1 MNFSSNVLPEK
12 VGVNH
17 ASPENPGTIE
27 GEIFMES
34 RGGKLAPGHDGLT
47 FYHVN
52 LDPHEHNFV
61 LEADMTIHQ
70 FGPETGASPSG
81 QEGAGLMV
89 RDLNGGARQDPMLD
103 GFEEVPA
110 ASNYASTTVLRQG
123 AVAMTRT
130 GVTEPWGTVGSER
143 RTETLGSYG
152 VLLETPISMRL
163 ERTDDSFVMSTTY
176 THAGEPETYTREL
189 QGADWVQYIE
199 PDLMTVG
206 FFVSRNAA
214 VTFSNASLTLSEA
227 NTQPRPATPEQVTP
241 VDFNLRA
248 PERSGTT
255 DYPFAATATY
265 SGTVDI
271 SVDGTAVAQGLEIS
285 PESELQ
291 RQIELPVGTST
302 VAATYSP
309 AAGPDLSPITRSVQ
323 VTVREFHHDDPLI
336 VSPEGSPEGNGTA
349 ESPLDITTAIEH
361 VIPGQAVELLEGT
374 YQPSSTIRIN
384 PAYAG
389 TEEAPKTV
397 TAREGAEVIIDGRS
411 AISEIMRADADHWVI
426 SHLELTRAA
435 GNGMRSS
442 GSHNVFDSMVF
453 SYNGGT
459 GFQLSGSGDPE
470 EWPAHNL
477 IINSTAHDNR
487 DPADINADGFAAKLG
502 VGPGNVFR
510 GNVAHHNID
519 DGWDLYNRTDEGPNF
534 PVVMEDNIAHHNGQ
548 LSDGYNADSDVGTGF
563 KVGGEGLPVD
573 HVLTGNLAYANNLDG
588 FSDNFNPGQIQL
600 TNNTAVDNKRFNFIF
615 RTNPYFE
622 PHEQGVFRN
631 NLSVF
636 TTDRARADQISGDAD
651 SSNVLFNGTES
662 RAEGGK
668 RLVFPRDFVSL
679 EQPDGHARAEDG
691 SLIFGE
697 FAQPT
702 FRSIL
707 VDGGTDRDHIG
718 AIDPAPHPSG
728 KR

>member
-1 MNFSSNVLPEK
+1 
-12 VGVNH
+12 
-17 ASPENPGTIE
+17 
-27 GEIFMES
+27 
-34 RGGKLAPGHDGLT
+34 
-47 FYHVN
+47 
-52 LDPHEHNFV
+52 
-61 LEADMTIHQ
+61 
-70 FGPETGASPSG
+70 
-81 QEGAGLMV
+81 
-89 RDLNGGARQDPMLD
+89 
-103 GFEEVPA
+103 
-110 ASNYASTTVLRQG
+110 
-123 AVAMTRT
+123 
-130 GVTEPWGTVGSER
+130 
-143 RTETLGSYG
+143 
-152 VLLETPISMRL
+152 
-163 ERTDDSFVMSTTY
+163 
-176 THAGEPETYTREL
+176 
-189 QGADWVQYIE
+189 
-199 PDLMTVG
+199 
-206 FFVSRNAA
+206 
-214 VTFSNASLTLSEA
+214 
-227 NTQPRPATPEQVTP
+227 
-241 VDFNLRA
+241 
-248 PERSGTT
+248 
-255 DYPFAATATY
+255 
-265 SGTVDI
+265 
-271 SVDGTAVAQGLEIS
+271 
-285 PESELQ
+285 
-291 RQIELPVGTST
+291 
-302 VAATYSP
+302 
-309 AAGPDLSPITRSVQ
+309 
-323 VTVREFHHDDPLI
+323 
-336 VSPEGSPEGNGTA
+336 
-349 ESPLDITTAIEH
+349 
-361 VIPGQAVELLEGT
+361 
-374 YQPSSTIRIN
+374 
-384 PAYAG
+384 
-389 TEEAPKTV
+389 
-397 TAREGAEVIIDGRS
+397 
-411 AISEIMRADADHWVI
+411 MRADADHWVI

-477 IINSTAHDNR
+477 VTNSTAHDNR
-487 DPADINADGFAAKLG
+487 DPADINADG
-502 VGPGNVFR
+502 
-510 GNVAHHNID
+510 
-519 DGWDLYNRTDEGPNF
+519 
-534 PVVMEDNIAHHNGQ
+534 
-548 LSDGYNADSDVGTGF
+548 YNADSNVGTGF
-563 KVGGEGLPVD
+563 KVGGEGLLVD

-707 VDGGTDRDHIG
+707 VDGGTDGDHIG